1 MIFRVISKC
10 ISNLEKGN
18 KKKEK
23 NLILPAV
30 WPIKPNSRAPPNPKQ
45 PLPLPSSSPS
55 RRHLLFFFPFLR
67 VGPTQLSFPLLSLS
81 AQHQPSPCTTRHPGH
96 PRAAPSTEDP
106 TPPRRLT
113 LRPRARIVPQ
123 TSAVRY
129 PRQGRPRCRAAARR
143 AGPEAQAPKQDAA
156 PCPFP
161 CLTPATALPAA
172 AWPRTASRIPRHA
185 RAEPL
190 HPDLAEQPRP
200 EQHPRQEPHPTRAAG
215 RQDTEPPA
223 PAALCPKADATRA
236 QRPTAP
242 APLSRD
248 PPTPTDA
255 PGSRAPCP
263 TVRCK
268 PEDRPTPKD
277 TEASRRPFF
286 SLRYGPSRQPFLP
299 RHYSLPPS
307 MAAMKPPVVS
317 LPFPGALSL

>member
-96 PRAAPSTEDP
+96 PRAAPSTEDL

-123 TSAVRY
+123 TSAVATRD
-129 PRQGRPRCRAAARR
+129 RGGR
-143 AGPEAQAPKQDAA
+143 D
-156 PCPFP
+156 
-161 CLTPATALPAA
+161 
-172 AWPRTASRIPRHA
+172 
-185 RAEPL
+185 
-190 HPDLAEQPRP
+190 AEQPRAEP
-200 EQHPRQEPHPTRAAG
+200 DQNPKHRSRTPRPQ
-215 RQDTEPPA
+215 
-223 PAALCPKADATRA
+223 
-236 QRPTAP
+236 
-242 APLSRD
+242 
-248 PPTPTDA
+248 
-255 PGSRAPCP
+255 
-263 TVRCK
+263 
-268 PEDRPTPKD
+268 
-277 TEASRRPFF
+277 
-286 SLRYGPSRQPFLP
+286 P
-299 RHYSLPPS
+299 RHAPE
-307 MAAMKPPVVS
+307 AE
-317 LPFPGALSL
+317 